1 MSESSEVAPAPPA
14 TGGDQQQQQGPPRP
28 GGWQMLK
35 TLAIQ
40 MAFFYLI
47 TSYFRGGSNKN
58 NTGPDGSPQEA
69 AVNIFSFGEQA
80 ELQLYLT
87 DVEGDEL
94 ALDSA
99 QLIWSVPLEYGNW
112 DDGPLGDGSRTSDVT
127 VSVPTSIQENGSWY
141 VHVLLVKSGK
151 AIDSEDPQYDDNAL
165 VHEIKLI
172 NRYRKQRLHKTAN
185 LLTGKADISPGSIK
199 ASDHPEGEEMKIV
212 SYWHPN
218 ITVNVVYDEN
228 RFVKDK
234 VPAPLDKYIQF
245 NESGTGYSPI
255 VYINDYWNLATEYMP
270 MNNTVKEATFHLS
283 YTPLSF
289 FRFQLYASMTRD
301 NPWAQW
307 LGQPDQSDEDQDT
320 LKETLLDTN
329 PYLLGLTVI
338 VSIIHSVFEFLAF
351 KNGTINNLILFT
363 SFPLSLFPSLQKLA
377 FKYLGWLLFPLLV
390 SYGVYSLL
398 YHEHKGWY
406 SFVLSM
412 LYGFLL
418 TFGFITMTPQLFINY
433 KLKSVAH
440 LPWRML
446 TYKALNTFIDDMFA
460 FVIKMPTMY
469 RIGCFRDDIVFF
481 IYLYQRWIYRV
492 DMKRVNEFGTS
503 GVDEVARNQK
513 VTKDSRQLTQESAD
527 LTQESPQSAPVDPDA
542 DIKSPID
549 KKED

>member
-351 KNGTINNLILFT
+351 KNG
-363 SFPLSLFPSLQKLA
+363 
-377 FKYLGWLLFPLLV
+377 
-390 SYGVYSLL
+390 
-398 YHEHKGWY
+398 WY